1 MERGVKVVGG
11 VPDEPV
17 DADTAG
23 ETAESAETVETAE
36 APPAWPSRRRPGGQ
50 PSGPS
55 RKAFGIVAGLAAL
68 GLAMALVFGILWAT
82 DTPSGPVQ
90 DPAVKAA
97 ATTFLTD
104 FFNFTPKTVD
114 ADFNAV
120 TAMATGPFRTQANGF
135 FNSTIRK
142 QLETA
147 DASSRGSIRALYVEN
162 ESSDQTT
169 ASIYAV
175 VDQTYANNK
184 STSLGSDVVRLTAD
198 LQKVNGNWMISD
210 VTVLE
215 GATPA
220 SASGNSGSGSAGS
233 TVPGQ

>member
-11 VPDEPV
+11 VPDDNTGET
-17 DADTAG
+17 DETADTG
-23 ETAESAETVETAE
+23 ET
-36 APPAWPSRRRPGGQ
+36 PPEGPPPRPAARRPGGP

-55 RKAFGIVAGLAAL
+55 RRTFRVVSVVAAL
-68 GLAMALVFGILWAT
+68 GLLGTVVFGVLYAT
-82 DTPSGPVQ
+82 KSSSGPVQ
-90 DPAVKAA
+90 DPAVKSAA
-97 ATTFLTD
+97 NTFLTD
-104 FFNFTPKTVD
+104 FFNFTPKTID
-114 ADFNAV
+114 SDFNAI
-120 TAMATGPFRTQANGF
+120 TAMATGQFSSQANGF

-142 QLETA
+142 QLQTA
-147 DASSRGSIRALYVEN
+147 DASSRGSVRYLAVQQEGN
-162 ESSDQTT
+162 PAGT

-198 LQKVNGNWMISD
+198 LQQVSGGTWKISN

-220 SASGNSGSGSAGS
+220 TAGGGTGSGSAGS
-233 TVPGQ
+233 SVPGQ